1 MQVVKNSIAYVLR
14 KRRRTFII
22 FVILTLVLSCLYSCL
37 NITKSSN
44 NMEKSLYESSN
55 SSVSLMK
62 KDVQGYF
69 EKDEFKNI
77 NKIKSIKEI
86 ISEYEGLARL
96 INGKY
101 LIE

>member
-1 MQVVKNSIAYVLR
+1 MRVVKNSIAYVLR

-44 NMEKSLYESSN
+44 NMERSLYESSN

-62 KDVQGYF
+62 KDAQGYF

-77 NKIKSIKEI
+77 NKINIRNYFRI
-86 ISEYEGLARL
+86 
-96 INGKY
+96 
-101 LIE
+101 